1 VISGALSGDTASRA
15 RQLGAKVVLQKP
27 ISLAE
32 LGQAV
37 LGITPYSS
45 TQVRCSSPSG
55 MEIAQLIV
63 SGINCCNIGKMYGLD
78 EGSVKK
84 IVKHG

>member
-1 VISGALSGDTASRA
+1 
-15 RQLGAKVVLQKP
+15 VLQKP

-84 IVKHG
+84 IVKAWLKPSKSWSTARQTQTPSCM